1 MDSDVPSR
9 GPRRLRHPGVLV
21 PAGIILVLF
30 LVAVSPP
37 LWGAGDP
44 FECSLDRSLLAPR
57 AGHPFGFDLQ
67 GCDYYTR
74 VLYGAR
80 SSLTVAVLVVSLTGF
95 IGVILGSIVGL
106 RGGWLDAV
114 VGHIADVV
122 LAVPLILAAAL
133 VLTFFEDRG
142 ELQVVFGLVVLS
154 WPTMT
159 RQVRGEVRRLRSH
172 AYVESARA
180 LGANDLRILRSHI
193 LPNAMWPLLVY
204 AAGFTALAIAAE
216 AILSFLGI
224 GLALPAISWGLMLA
238 QVRYRVLDHPH
249 LLIPALFL
257 SLTVAAFVFLA
268 EALRR
273 RSQQGDGA

>member
-1 MDSDVPSR
+1 MDSDVPAR
-9 GPRRLRHPGVLV
+9 GPRRLRRPGVIV
-21 PAGIILVLF
+21 PAGVILVL
-30 LVAVSPP
+30 LLMAVSPS

-44 FECSLDRSLLAPR
+44 FDCSLDRSLWGPR

-80 SSLTVAVLVVSLTGF
+80 SSLTVAVLVVSLTGL

-114 VGHIADVV
+114 VGQIADVV

-159 RQVRGEVRRLRSH
+159 RQVRGEVRRLRAH

-180 LGANDLRILRSHI
+180 LGANDLRILRTHI

-224 GLALPAISWGLMLA
+224 GLDLPAISWGLMLA

-268 EALRR
+268 EALQRA
-273 RSQQGDGA
+273 SAQDDGS